1 MKRIQSAESAED
13 RAEILVEDRAVDIF
27 DLLGATSGTMQP
39 DHQQCGGALTVRFEG
54 FDVKGYPMVS
64 GLPMSSSGTVAAR
77 TTVSLQEVPV
87 GAEVVVLC
95 EHNDVEC
102 PIIVGVLQEPQP
114 GSPGADQS
122 AHSMSIQ
129 ADGERQIISAER
141 EIVLR
146 CGDASIT
153 LTRAG
158 KILLKGTY
166 VVSRSSGVNRIKG
179 GSVQIN

>member
-1 MKRIQSAESAED
+1 METDGNHVEVLIED
-13 RAEILVEDRAVDIF
+13 QTVDIF
-27 DLLGATSGTMQP
+27 DVLEASPRALQP
-39 DHQQCGGALTVRFEG
+39 DRHESRGALTARFDG
-54 FDVKGYPMVS
+54 FDKEGQPVVS
-64 GLPMSSSGTVAAR
+64 GLSGSPGETLVAR
-77 TTVSLQEVPV
+77 TTISLQGVAV

-95 EHNDVEC
+95 EHNDMER
-102 PIIVGVLQEPQP
+102 PIIVGVLQEQK
-114 GSPGADQS
+114 SGAANADRTTQFV
-122 AHSMSIQ
+122 SIQ

-158 KILLKGTY
+158 KILIKGTY
-166 VVSRSSGVNRIKG
+166 VVTRSSGVNRIKG

>member
-1 MKRIQSAESAED
+1 MKRTESTESAED

-27 DLLGATSGTMQP
+27 DLLGATSGTLQP

-64 GLPMSSSGTVAAR
+64 GLPMSSSEALAAR
-77 TTVSLQEVPV
+77 STVSLQEVPV
-87 GAEVVVLC
+87 GAKVVVLC
-95 EHNDVEC
+95 EHNDAER
-102 PIIVGVLQEPQP
+102 PIIIGVLQEPQL
-114 GSPGADQS
+114 GAADTERTT
-122 AHSMSIQ
+122 HSMSIQ